1 MRKLFYRFIHWIHN
15 KLYKPKHKLSARGIY
30 LCYYIIEKY
39 INETRK
45 DDFNQEYEEMI
56 DKKLARIESTSFF
69 SRFKDKE
76 GDTVEISDSD
86 KRDFAAQ
93 MVIAAML
100 YFCGEKDREKVYNYI
115 KNEHALELIKGC
127 IKEGLVF

>member
-1 MRKLFYRFIHWIHN
+1 MCKIFNRFRHWLHN
-15 KLYKPKHKLSARGIY
+15 KMYKPKHKLTARGTY

-45 DDFNQEYEEMI
+45 DDFNQEYEEII

-69 SRFKDKE
+69 NNFKNQQDNAIE
-76 GDTVEISDSD
+76 VSDSD

-93 MVIAAML
+93 MVVVGML
-100 YFCGEKDREKVYNYI
+100 YLCRKEERNKVYAYI
-115 KNEHALELIKGC
+115 KNENILELIKKC
-127 IKEGLVF
+127 VEEGFGF

>member
-56 DKKLARIESTSFF
+56 DKKLARIESTPFF

-93 MVIAAML
+93 MVIAGIL
-100 YFCGEKDREKVYNYI
+100 YLCRKEERNKVYAYI
-115 KNEHALELIKGC
+115 KNENILELIKKC
-127 IKEGLVF
+127 VEEGFVF

>member
-15 KLYKPKHKLSARGIY
+15 KLYKPKHKLSAHGIY

-56 DKKLARIESTSFF
+56 DKKLALIESTPFF
-69 SRFKDKE
+69 SRFKYKE

-93 MVIAAML
+93 MVIAGIL
-100 YFCGEKDREKVYNYI
+100 YLCRKEERNKVYAYI
-115 KNEHALELIKGC
+115 KNENILELIKKC
-127 IKEGLVF
+127 VEEGLVF